1 MKFPRALLS
10 KKWCCVA
17 LVAVAVL
24 LLVSSMKRVEP
35 FGACDCCT
43 AAIGQ
48 ENDKAKADAATVM
61 AKMKAE
67 AEAVA
72 AKMKKEA
79 EAAVAKMKTE
89 AEAAKAAAAK
99 KSLCQTCKQSSECI
113 NGLTCFG
120 YINWGWLG
128 KETMGRCKRQ
138 FPDPC

>member
-79 EAAVAKMKTE
+79 EAAVATMKKE
-89 AEAAKAAAAK
+89 AEAAVSK
-99 KSLCQTCKQSSECI
+99 KSFCQTCKQSSECI

-120 YINWGWLG
+120 YINWGGWLG

-138 FPDPC
+138 ILDSC